1 MVFITRVGNLVVRIH
16 LPRRNV
22 LNGEEWVTSPQI
34 AKRKMKKIVARA
46 RSLKERKSYSR
57 SITRRKMARLAMLS
71 WIRVQVRT
79 PILMMKPSK
88 RGCAGIA
95 IKEAP
100 SLFDTPYCLR
110 RYVMMMNCLMVI
122 LLRW

>member
-22 LNGEEWVTSPQI
+22 LNSEEWVTSPQI

-79 PILMMKPSK
+79 PILMMMMLNPPRRVVPVLPS
-88 RGCAGIA
+88 RRLHLFLTHLIA
-95 IKEAP
+95 SEG
-100 SLFDTPYCLR
+100 
-110 RYVMMMNCLMVI
+110 M
-122 LLRW
+122 

>member
-57 SITRRKMARLAMLS
+57 SITRKMARLAMLS

-79 PILMMKPSK
+79 PILMMMMLNPPRRVVPVLPS
-88 RGCAGIA
+88 RRLHLFLTHLIA
-95 IKEAP
+95 SE
-100 SLFDTPYCLR
+100 D
-110 RYVMMMNCLMVI
+110 M
-122 LLRW
+122 